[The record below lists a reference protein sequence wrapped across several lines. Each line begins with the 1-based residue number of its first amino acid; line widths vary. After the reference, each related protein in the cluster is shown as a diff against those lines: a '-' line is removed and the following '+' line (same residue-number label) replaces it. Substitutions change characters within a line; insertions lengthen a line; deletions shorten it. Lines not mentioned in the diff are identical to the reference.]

1 MISKNQA
8 RNVRALHRKKERDK
22 QGLFLVEGEKVVAEL
37 LESNW
42 RVERLFSTETFLTDY
57 QELLRDAEFPI
68 VACSVESLS
77 AVSTLRTNNAAL
89 AVVHCQHAMTDI
101 GDIDAH
107 RGLGAWIL
115 ALDDINDPGNFGSLL
130 RIADWYGIRDI
141 VCSPQTVELY
151 NPKVISAS
159 KGSFLRVNVHSVP
172 LDAFFD
178 ACSPNT
184 PVLGA
189 FLDGESIHTL
199 APIAEGGIVLLGSE
213 AHGISDAHRKYI
225 TRKITI
231 PSYGNAESL
240 NVSVAGAIICDNIAR
255 IHAG

>member
-1 MISKNQA
+1 MISKVQA
-8 RNVRALHRKKERDK
+8 KNLRALHRKKERDK

-42 RVERLFSTETFLTDY
+42 KIERLFATETFLVDY
-57 QELLRDAEFPI
+57 NALLYDADFP
-68 VACSVESLS
+68 VVTCSTESLS
-77 AVSTLRTNNAAL
+77 AVGTLRSNNAAL
-89 AVVHCQHAMTDI
+89 AVVRCQEASNDVEDYNT
-101 GDIDAH
+101 H
-107 RGLGAWIL
+107 RTPQGWTLV
-115 ALDDINDPGNFGSLL
+115 LDDVNDPGNFGSLL

-159 KGSFLRVNVHSVP
+159 KGSFLRVRVHYLP
-172 LDAFFD
+172 LDTFFNTR
-178 ACSPNT
+178 SPNT

-199 APIAEGGIVLLGSE
+199 APIPEGGIVLLGSE
-213 AHGISDAHRKYI
+213 AHGIAPAHQKHV

-231 PSYGNAESL
+231 PSYGGAESL
-240 NVSVAGAIICDNIAR
+240 NVSVAAAIICDNIAR
-255 IHAG
+255 IHSS